1 MKYDSKSPCPELFS
15 SPQTHSFLHPAS
27 SEQAVFTTT
36 FLASTSPMANERPR
50 ALLPVLELEFH
61 EIGQDLRTR
70 RGTIEAKEIQD
81 SLRQMDAR
89 ELRGNRDSDQ
99 KTLLSRSIRHHA
111 DTAYFLEQ
119 DLQQKFIPLH
129 TPNQFLGPR
138 IFFVSSLFSVRSTK
152 EARKLHIEMK
162 LPVPDGADA
171 IQYVGPELRQSDALV
186 FLALLHMLRDFR
198 TGISVSFQ
206 PEDVCRSLFGRYDGN
221 ARRQLREHIQRLQ
234 QGLLIFRTFSVQ
246 LCQTFEYPK
255 TGAWS
260 VALDR
265 HIVEIFS
272 LSKHVWFPL
281 HERTALPE
289 GLASWLYTFIS
300 SQTRLIPMRLST
312 LRELCGSKANDKA
325 FSNRMRDALKLLT
338 RLGTIDPG
346 WSLKHGEVRWR
357 KPSKD

>member
-1 MKYDSKSPCPELFS
+1 MAKKLP
-15 SPQTHSFLHPAS
+15 
-27 SEQAVFTTT
+27 TT
-36 FLASTSPMANERPR
+36 
-50 ALLPVLELEFH
+50 LLPVLALEFYDMG
-61 EIGQDLRTR
+61 EDTRTR
-70 RGTIEAKEIQD
+70 RGTLAAKEIQD
-81 SLRQMDAR
+81 SLRQMDVT
-89 ELRGNRDSDQ
+89 ELRKTRDTEQ
-99 KTLLSRSIRHHA
+99 KQLFYCSIRGHA
-111 DTAYFLEQ
+111 DAAYLLEE

-129 TPNQFLGPR
+129 TAGQFIGPR

-152 EARKLHIEMK
+152 DVRKLRIEIQ
-162 LPVPDGADA
+162 LPVPDGASA

-206 PEDVCRSLFGRYDGN
+206 PEDVCKSLFGRYDGN

-265 HIVEIFS
+265 QIVEIFS

-281 HERTALPE
+281 HERMSLPE
-289 GLASWLYTFIS
+289 GLTSWLFTFIS
-300 SQTRLIPMRLST
+300 SQTRLIPMQLAT
-312 LRELCGSKANDKA
+312 LRSLCGSQANDKA
-325 FSNRMRDALKLLT
+325 FSNRTRDALKLLA

-346 WSLKHGEVRWR
+346 WSLKGGQVRWR

>member
-1 MKYDSKSPCPELFS
+1 MEN
-15 SPQTHSFLHPAS
+15 HRIPA
-27 SEQAVFTTT
+27 
-36 FLASTSPMANERPR
+36 P
-50 ALLPVLELEFH
+50 LPVLELEFH
-61 EIGQDLRTR
+61 DIGQDLRTR

-89 ELRGNRDSDQ
+89 ELRGNRDPAQ
-99 KTLLSRSIRHHA
+99 KSLLFSSIRHHA
-111 DTAYFLEQ
+111 DTAYVLEL

-129 TPNQFLGPR
+129 TPDQFLGAR
-138 IFFVSSLFSVRSTK
+138 IFFVSALFGVRSTK
-152 EARKLHIEMK
+152 EARQLHIEMQ
-162 LPVPDGADA
+162 LPAKDGADP

-198 TGISVSFQ
+198 TGVAATLL
-206 PEDVCRSLFGRYDGN
+206 PEAVCRSLFGRYDGN

-255 TGAWS
+255 TGPWT

-265 HIVEIFS
+265 HIVELFS
-272 LSKHVWFPL
+272 SSPAVWFPL
-281 HERTALPE
+281 QERLLLPD
-289 GLASWLYTFIS
+289 GLATWFYTYIS
-300 SQTRLIPMRLST
+300 SQMRLIPMQLDT
-312 LRELCGSKANDKA
+312 LRSLCGSQATDKA
-325 FSNRMRDALKLLT
+325 FSNRTRDALKLLA

-346 WSLKHGEVRWR
+346 WSLKGGQVRWR